1 MSNLQIRETTKRIV
15 MAKML
20 IRRLLG
26 SNQNIRR
33 YWVSLN

>member
-1 MSNLQIRETTKRIV
+1 MSNLQIRKTTKRIV